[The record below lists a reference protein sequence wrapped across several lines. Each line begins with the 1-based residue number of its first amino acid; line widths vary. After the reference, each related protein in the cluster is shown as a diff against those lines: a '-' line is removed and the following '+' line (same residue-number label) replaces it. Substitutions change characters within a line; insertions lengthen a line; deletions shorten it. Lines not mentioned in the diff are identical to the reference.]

1 MHSTIMINHMSCLA
15 EEAKREGSVCLAL
28 GDSIALCLSHEC
40 LIDIGLFYSKGSKD
54 ETEE

>member
-1 MHSTIMINHMSCLA
+1 MINHMSCLA